1 MSLFNAG
8 RNVGKGVRYLTQLG
22 SKIGKGLKSGASS
35 VGRGVDRVGAA
46 TRNTQA
52 ATIKGARGVRD
63 AAANAGAAVK
73 SGVND
78 VRRGYNTGRAGNLHL
93 GDVMPKPSS
102 GGIKRKTLQEFINT
116 DLKGY
121 IRNPGTMPGSK
132 TTKDG
137 KAVWANSVRTSTGS
151 PGHNGKNWAIPVNK
165 PKSIMPTAED
175 KAALKRRME
184 EGTNYMTKRKPSS
197 GGGIINKP
205 PRPPRSTGGVSPSDY
220 NDWAGRNKSI
230 VKQANKMR
238 GNRDIYGN
246 STGGMSK
253 NRRAGIITGASI
265 AAGYGVH
272 KGNDAI
278 QNHYRQQKNAARGQ

>member
-1 MSLFNAG
+1 MSMFKAG
-8 RNVGKGVRYLTQLG
+8 RAIGKGVKYLTQLG
-22 SKIGKGLKSGASS
+22 SKIGKRLGGSVDKLGA
-35 VGRGVDRVGAA
+35 G
-46 TRNTQA
+46 TRRTQA
-52 ATIKGARGVRD
+52 AAIKGVRGVRD
-63 AAANAGAAVK
+63 AANSAGSAVREGAAAA
-73 SGVND
+73 
-78 VRRGYNTGRAGNLHL
+78 RRGYNTGRNYDLHIN
-93 GDVMPKPSS
+93 DVMPKPSS
-102 GGIKRKTLQEFINT
+102 GGIKRKTLSEFVKT

-137 KAVWANSVRTSTGS
+137 KAVWANGD
-151 PGHNGKNWAIPVNK
+151 K
-165 PKSIMPTAED
+165 MP
-175 KAALKRRME
+175 
-184 EGTNYMTKRKPSS
+184 KPSS
-197 GGGIINKP
+197 GGKKLPSLNEWMATKGKGMIRNPMTMPGNKP
-205 PRPPRSTGGVSPSDY
+205 KGVTRGAYESFSKREP
-220 NDWAGRNKSI
+220 GI

-278 QNHYRQQKNAARGQ
+278 QNHYRQQKNAARGG